1 LYSGQFTKVTRVTV
15 LALAMLIA
23 ACESAV
29 KAPVSVI
36 DATPGASASPNIT
49 YTGRMTI
56 VKPGDNLYSIS
67 FESGFNYLE
76 VAEWNQIDPEDF
88 IYPGQKIKL
97 YPPQDQA
104 TAPAPTQP
112 ASAPAKPKQPA
123 AKSTPAATTASVP
136 ASSAAVSDWIW
147 PADGQIIARFSAAER
162 RNGIEIAGQSGSP
175 IRVAASGRVVYSGTG
190 LIGYGRI
197 IIVKHSTS
205 FLSVYAHNSR
215 VVVKEGD
222 SVSRG
227 QKIAEM
233 GSTDADRVKL
243 HFEIRLN
250 GKPVDPLRY
259 LPKG

>member
-1 LYSGQFTKVTRVTV
+1 MIRVSV
-15 LALAMLIA
+15 LLPAMLLA
-23 ACESAV
+23 ACESTN

-36 DATPGASASPNIT
+36 DPTPLAEISPTTT
-49 YTGRMTI
+49 YSGRMTI

-76 VAEWNQIDPEDF
+76 VAEWNDIDPEDF
-88 IYPGQKIKL
+88 IHPGQEIKL
-97 YPPQDQA
+97 YPPENQ
-104 TAPAPTQP
+104 TAPRTTTQSTSSPTQDT
-112 ASAPAKPKQPA
+112 QPA
-123 AKSTPAATTASVP
+123 AKPQSTPAASTASIP
-136 ASSAAVSDWIW
+136 STPVSDWIW
-147 PADGQIIARFSAAER
+147 PAEGEIIAKFSAAQR
-162 RNGIEIAGQSGSP
+162 RNGIEIAGQNGSP

-197 IIVKHSTS
+197 IIVKHNTS

-222 SVSRG
+222 SVKRG

-233 GSTDADRVKL
+233 GSTDTDRVKL
-243 HFEIRLN
+243 HFEIRHN